1 MILGFLGTVICS
13 FIFGGMY
20 FSGITDKFSNGANKQ
35 EAFNQILNANCYQ
48 NYSGITKAF
57 ENLLNAE
64 DSGQGEVAQMALG
77 LIIWN
82 VLFVLLLAGAAI
94 FLVLKKKL

>member
-1 MILGFLGTVICS
+1 MILGLIGTVICS
-13 FIFGGMY
+13 FTFGGLY

-35 EAFNQILNANCYQ
+35 EAFNQILNANCYE
-48 NYSGITKAF
+48 NYPGIITAF

-64 DSGQGEVAQMALG
+64 DNGEGEVAKMALG

-82 VLFVLLLAGAAI
+82 VLFVLILIAGAI
-94 FLVLKKKL
+94 FFILKRR